1 MLCVY
6 AKSMF
11 GILVETEVKIEEL
24 VIAFTSSLPYLD
36 DSPLFPLF
44 TLLRKF
50 LLPLPCL
57 VDAPE
62 KSELSQS
69 SPRIAPRTEST

>member
-6 AKSMF
+6 AKPMF
-11 GILVETEVKIEEL
+11 GKLVETEVKIEVL
-24 VIAFTSSLPYLD
+24 VSGLTSSLPYLD
-36 DSPLFPLF
+36 DSPLFPPS

-50 LLPLPCL
+50 SLPLPCL
-57 VDAPE
+57 TVAPE

-69 SPRIAPRTEST
+69 SPHLAPRTEST